1 MIGILESTKE
11 STTRIVAKA
20 LRDGIPVHFYGPGCG
35 KSTLSSKLREMGIVN
50 ISEAGEVCDLE
61 ETMGYGCMSVP
72 ENFSGLLIYFSED
85 PVGKN
90 LPGLIN
96 AIYCGGDRHNLQ
108 LM

>member
-11 STTRIVAKA
+11 SATRIVVKA
-20 LRDGIPVHFYGPGCG
+20 LLDGLPVHFYGPGCG
-35 KSTLSSKLREMGIVN
+35 KSMLCSKLREMGMTN

-61 ETMGYGCMSVP
+61 GTMGHSYMSVP

-85 PVGKN
+85 PAGKN

-96 AIYCGGDRHNLQ
+96 AIYEEC
-108 LM
+108 